1 MTGDRRLSVKV
12 NAAVYS
18 SLIPMLDNRLRE
30 PIWESRKISEVVSL
44 KTWSEYQ
51 NVIYVIVDKDNLAVY
66 VGSTNRTISERLSEH
81 IRLAKRSAWERVFV
95 LPMKDGLDEESL
107 RKYEG
112 LVGRR
117 LRPYSNGKLPS

>member
-18 SLIPMLDNRLRE
+18 SLIPMLDNRLKE
-30 PIWESRKISEVVSL
+30 PIWESRKITDVVALNS
-44 KTWSEYQ
+44 WSEFQ
-51 NVIYVIVDKDNLAVY
+51 NVIYVIIDKENLAVY

-81 IRLAKRSAWERVFV
+81 IRLSKRSEWDRVFI
-95 LPMKDGLDEESL
+95 LPMKDGLDEELL